1 MRGQRTD
8 DPARLSSRVVHR
20 SGGRQPRPA
29 HDGQVLRL
37 GLECSLSS
45 LDGVSR
51 WIPSAGVIRSWLN
64 RFSVAGRAWST
75 RLLGGGGKVFD
86 AGRAPDG
93 GRRSLGR
100 SATDQFGATILDRRV
115 RLLESCT
122 WERLPRDSPQAF
134 VVGLV
139 RIELTTSALSV
150 LRSNRLSYSPV
161 RVRGYTKGMTT

>member
-1 MRGQRTD
+1 M
-8 DPARLSSRVVHR
+8 
-20 SGGRQPRPA
+20 
-29 HDGQVLRL
+29 
-37 GLECSLSS
+37 
-45 LDGVSR
+45 
-51 WIPSAGVIRSWLN
+51 
-64 RFSVAGRAWST
+64 
-75 RLLGGGGKVFD
+75 FD